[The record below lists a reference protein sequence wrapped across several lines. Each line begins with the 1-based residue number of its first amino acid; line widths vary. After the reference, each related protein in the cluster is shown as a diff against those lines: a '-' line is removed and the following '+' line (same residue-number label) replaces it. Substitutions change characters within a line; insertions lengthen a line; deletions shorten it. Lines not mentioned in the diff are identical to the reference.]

1 VRICTLQY
9 FMYFF
14 VFMEYAYILYLK
26 YDIIFFV
33 FFVFLIYNMFILF
46 SCSIFKQVISYIIE
60 GNLIY
65 VHKYSRSVYIR
76 TSPFCISIF
85 FNIYYPHT
93 EIHKY
98 DPAIY
103 ISVLSIFLLLLYV
116 LLPQHYLI
124 LIIKYICI
132 LFSLL
137 LQNNVILKFLD
148 NYGI

>member
-1 VRICTLQY
+1 
-9 FMYFF
+9 MYFF

-103 ISVLSIFLLLLYV
+103 IPVLSIFA
-116 LLPQHYLI
+116 LLPSVFQFSSISIILI
-124 LIIKYICI
+124 LKYINMNL
-132 LFSLL
+132 LF
-137 LQNNVILKFLD
+137 IFLFCL
-148 NYGI
+148 YSYFLCMYTFLHII

>member
-1 VRICTLQY
+1 MLQY

-14 VFMEYAYILYLK
+14 VFMEYAYILYIK

-65 VHKYSRSVYIR
+65 VYIYIYSRSVYIR

-116 LLPQHYLI
+116 HFPPHYLI
-124 LIIKYICI
+124 LIKKYIHI

-137 LQNNVILKFLD
+137 LQNNVILKFSD

>member
-1 VRICTLQY
+1 MVRICTLQY

-65 VHKYSRSVYIR
+65 VYIYIYSRSVYIR
-76 TSPFCISIF
+76 TSPSCISIF
-85 FNIYYPHT
+85 FNVYYPHT

-98 DPAIY
+98 DSAIY
-103 ISVLSIFLLLLYV
+103 IPVLSIFI
-116 LLPQHYLI
+116 LLPPVCPLSSTFYNPHTKIHRYESAVL
-124 LIIKYICI
+124 
-132 LFSLL
+132 
-137 LQNNVILKFLD
+137 
-148 NYGI
+148 